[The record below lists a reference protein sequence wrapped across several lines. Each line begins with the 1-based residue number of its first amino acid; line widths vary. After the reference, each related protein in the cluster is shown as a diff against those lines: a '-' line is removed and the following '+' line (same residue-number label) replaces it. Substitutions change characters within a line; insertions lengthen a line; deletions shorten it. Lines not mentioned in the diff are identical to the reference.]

1 MLDLNLI
8 REHPDLV
15 RVSMQDRQ
23 MDPAVVDSI
32 LDLDERR
39 RQLLT
44 QVEKLKAE
52 RNATSK
58 EIGRLAEGHERE
70 AKIAAM
76 SGQYQLGR
84 AAVGAGVGSSGVVVA
99 SAGCLRVGAMARARD
114 SPARARQS
122 LSGRCAA
129 AVRRALAIAVAV
141 AKRAAGSLARAHRI
155 TSSYAAGIS
164 GRRLRGAGGG

>member
-8 REHPDLV
+8 REQPDLV

-76 SGQYQLGR
+76 R
-84 AAVGAGVGSSGVVVA
+84 
-99 SAGCLRVGAMARARD
+99 RVGDEIAALDQQVTRSVWPKR
-114 SPARARQS
+114 
-122 LSGRCAA
+122 LSTWQRYGVPTKPV
-129 AVRRALAIAVAV
+129 VR
-141 AKRAAGSLARAHRI
+141 
-155 TSSYAAGIS
+155 
-164 GRRLRGAGGG
+164 